1 MMEAIMKEDGKTTKY
16 LDMAD
21 LSNNILIIKETS
33 RTLRPTER
41 ETIKMFKKVIQEPGK
56 MIKDME

>member
-1 MMEAIMKEDGKTTKY
+1 MKEDGKTTKY

-56 MIKDME
+56 MIKDMQ

>member
-16 LDMAD
+16 PDMAD
-21 LSNNILIIKETS
+21 LSNNTLIIKETS

-41 ETIKMFKKVIQEPGK
+41 ETIKIFKKVIQEPGK